1 MKTSTILFAF
11 ASGAL
16 AQIATVTDVITKV
29 GTATTAL
36 DSAIKAY
43 SGGAVDAILSAN
55 SDVNSVVATGITAVN
70 GIAQLALNDA
80 LGLTTPVQGL
90 ATIVGNTIDDLI
102 AKKSQIVAAGAGAK
116 IEEGLKAQLSG
127 AQDLAKAI
135 SAKVPAD
142 VAPIASQLSATISTA
157 IQKGVD
163 AYADAGGPPSSGS
176 SSSAAGGASS
186 SVTASASASSAASS
200 AGSSD
205 ASASKTKTKSG
216 TTAPASTTSS
226 PVAVS
231 TGGASTNNKGF
242 FGAGLAIAAAL
253 VL

>member
-1 MKTSTILFAF
+1 MKTSTILSTFAF
-11 ASGAL
+11 ASGAF
-16 AQIATVTDVITKV
+16 AQIATVTDVISKV

-36 DSAIKAY
+36 DTAIKGY
-43 SGGAVDAILSAN
+43 SGGDVSAILSAN
-55 SDVNSVVATGITAVN
+55 ADVNSVVAAGITAVN
-70 GIAQLALNDA
+70 GISQLALNDA

-90 ATIVGNTIDDLI
+90 ATIVGTTIDDLL

-142 VAPIASQLSATISTA
+142 VAPIASQLSATISTN

-163 AYADAGGPPSSGS
+163 GYADAGGAPASGGSS
-176 SSSAAGGASS
+176 SSSAAGPASS
-186 SVTASASASSAASS
+186 GSSHGSSSESAS
-200 AGSSD
+200 
-205 ASASKTKTKSG
+205 ASASKTKTKVQTS
-216 TTAPASTTSS
+216 AAATTSAA
-226 PVAVS
+226 VATF
-231 TGGASTNNKGF
+231 TGAASVNNKGF
-242 FGAGLAIAAAL
+242 FGAGVAIAAAL